1 MPSPHPAHH
10 PHWWTDSHRSA
21 QVNLRLGASLSFVA
35 GAINAG
41 GFLAVGQ
48 YTSHMT
54 GMLSSIT
61 DHLALGEFRLALAG
75 LVALLAFVGGA
86 VTTAW
91 MVNWS
96 LRRQLRSAFA
106 RPLVVE
112 AGLLLVFGLFGA
124 AINLSSGLFIPL
136 TVLLLC
142 FIMGLQNALI
152 TKISNAEIR
161 TTHVTGLVTDIG
173 IELGKLLYFNGADA
187 PTKIVANRRK
197 LRIHLTLA
205 PHPRRGRRP
214 HRGCGGAAAGH
225 GVCDCL
231 GPQARSRHLHR
242 HHCRL
247 SDLGAGRQPGA
258 DRRPGRRLH
267 RHRLRHRR
275 ALYGVANLIIATAM
289 SGVLLFL
296 MGLFKLGTLI
306 RFIPIAV
313 VIGFTNGIAVL
324 IALSQVKDFLGL
336 KVASMPADFFGILS
350 PWARTCTPST
360 RSPLPWRWLSLAV
373 IVAWQFC
380 GAPAAEQGAVDRQAQ
395 RVARLHRG
403 PGAGHAGHGI
413 AEPAGGNHRQQV
425 RRHSGGAALVRPGR
439 LSAGSRPGFC

>member
-161 TTHVTGLVTDIG
+161 TTHVTGLVTDIASNWASCCISTG
-173 IELGKLLYFNGADA
+173 RMPRPRLCK
-187 PTKIVANRRK
+187 PRK
-197 LRIHLTLA
+197 LRIHLTLV
-205 PHPRRGRRP
+205 
-214 HRGCGGAAAGH
+214 GCFFIGG
-225 GVCDCL
+225 VV
-231 GPQARSRHLHR
+231 
-242 HHCRL
+242 
-247 SDLGAGRQPGA
+247 GAVGFKTWGYVTSVP
-258 DRRPGRRLH
+258 L
-267 RHRLRHRR
+267 
-275 ALYGVANLIIATAM
+275 AL
-289 SGVLLFL
+289 LL
-296 MGLFKLGTLI
+296 
-306 RFIPIAV
+306 
-313 VIGFTNGIAVL
+313 AVL
-324 IALSQVKDFLGL
+324 FWGPVLHDIRSGRIA
-336 KVASMPADFFGILS
+336 P
-350 PWARTCTPST
+350 R
-360 RSPLPWRWLSLAV
+360 LPQTYR
-373 IVAWQFC
+373 
-380 GAPAAEQGAVDRQAQ
+380 
-395 RVARLHRG
+395 
-403 PGAGHAGHGI
+403 
-413 AEPAGGNHRQQV
+413 
-425 RRHSGGAALVRPGR
+425 
-439 LSAGSRPGFC
+439 